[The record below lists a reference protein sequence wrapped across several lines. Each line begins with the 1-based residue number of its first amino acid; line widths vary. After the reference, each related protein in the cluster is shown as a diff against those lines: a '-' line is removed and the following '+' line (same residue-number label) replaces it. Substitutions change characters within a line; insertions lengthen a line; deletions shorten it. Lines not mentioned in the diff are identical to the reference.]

1 GKTLG
6 GWQVSGIISANS
18 GLPLTVTTS
27 ADPAGLGLRN
37 PSSAAGARPDLIGD
51 PNDAS
56 HIRTQWFNT
65 AAFAQVPAGEYRAG
79 NSPRGVVRGPG
90 YQRWDLSVAK
100 IFGIREDMN
109 IQLRGDF
116 INAWN
121 HTNWDTVSTAT
132 TASTFGQVTAA
143 RDPRTVQIGLKFNF

>member
-1 GKTLG
+1 
-6 GWQVSGIISANS
+6 VSGIISANA

-37 PSSAAGARPDLIGD
+37 PSSSAGARPDLIGD
-51 PNDAS
+51 PNNAS
-56 HIRTQWFNT
+56 HTRTQWFNT
-65 AAFAQVPAGEYRAG
+65 AAFAQVPAGQFRPG

-90 YQRWDLSVAK
+90 FQRWDLSLSK
-100 IFGIREDMN
+100 IFAMTESMN
-109 IQLRGDF
+109 FQLRGDF

-132 TASTFGQVTAA
+132 TSATFGQVTAA
-143 RDPRTVQIGLKFNF
+143 RDPRVIQISLKFNF